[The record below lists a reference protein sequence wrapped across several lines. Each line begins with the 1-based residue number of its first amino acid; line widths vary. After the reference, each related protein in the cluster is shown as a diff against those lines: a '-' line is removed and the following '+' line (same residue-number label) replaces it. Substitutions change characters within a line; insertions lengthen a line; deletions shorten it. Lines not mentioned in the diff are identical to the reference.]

1 MIKISYNIE
10 LDEKDISFDFVRSS
24 GPGGQNVNKVATAV
38 QLRFDVNESTGI
50 PRDVKFRLKKL
61 AGKRLTDEG
70 ILIIQ
75 ASRFRR
81 QEQNRQD
88 AMDRLIRLVQ
98 AALLKPKPRVRTRP
112 TKASRERMLSSKKRR
127 SRLKQLRRKNIN
139 GE

>member
-1 MIKISYNIE
+1 MIKITHDIE
-10 LDEKDISFDFVRSS
+10 LDEKEISFDFVRAS

-38 QLRFDVNESTGI
+38 QLRFDVNNAIGI
-50 PRDVKFRLKKL
+50 PHHVKFRLKKL

-88 AMDRLIRLVQ
+88 ATERLIRLVR
-98 AALLKPKPRVRTRP
+98 AALIKPIPRVRTRP
-112 TKASRERMLSSKKRR
+112 TRASKERMLFSKKQRG
-127 SRLKQLRRKNIN
+127 RLKQLRRKNVH
-139 GE
+139 EE

>member
-1 MIKISYNIE
+1 MIKISYNTE
-10 LDEKDISFDFVRSS
+10 LDEKDISLDFVRSS

-38 QLRFDVNESTGI
+38 QLRFDVNSSAGI
-50 PRDVKFRLKKL
+50 PGDVKFRLKKL

-88 AMDRLIRLVQ
+88 AMERLIRLVR
-98 AALLKPKPRVRTRP
+98 AALIKPKPRVRTRP

-127 SRLKQLRRKNIN
+127 GRLKQLRRKNIN

>member
-38 QLRFDVNESTGI
+38 QLRFDVHGSTGI
-50 PRDVKFRLKKL
+50 PGDVKIRLKKL

-98 AALLKPKPRVRTRP
+98 AALIKPKPRVRTRP
-112 TKASRERMLSSKKRR
+112 SRAARERMLASKKQR
-127 SRLKQLRRKNIN
+127 SRLKQLRRKISN

>member
-1 MIKISYNIE
+1 MIKISGNIE
-10 LDEKDISFDFVRSS
+10 IDEKEISFDFVRSS

-38 QLRFDVNESTGI
+38 QLRFDVNGSTGI
-50 PRDVKFRLKKL
+50 PIDVKLRLKQL
-61 AGKRLTDEG
+61 AGKRLTEEG

-88 AMDRLIRLVQ
+88 AIERLIRLVQ

-112 TKASRERMLSSKKRR
+112 TKASRERMLSSKKQRG
-127 SRLKQLRRKNIN
+127 RLKKLRRKNIN